1 MLVITSVG
9 NAVSKSLLSS
19 SFSSLRST
27 SSSSKSSYITIT
39 RTLFASFYSLAAS
52 DLTLLRDALI
62 KYRGSSIALSSS
74 ISRALAIASSSTIA

>member
-1 MLVITSVG
+1 MQVITSIG

-27 SSSSKSSYITIT
+27 ASSSKSSYIIIA

-52 DLTLLRDALI
+52 DLTLLRDTLI

-74 ISRALAIASSSTIA
+74 TSRALAIASSSTIA